1 MVKFLRKTNTIVLCY
16 SFLFLVD
23 LVAVF
28 KDYAPVSALKVIVY
42 LCSFGLFVN
51 ITKHSKTKDLK
62 STKSFWS
69 LTYIYFTIL
78 FIRLFVDFVIPWKGF
93 FLYLSPLTIIFFYFV
108 TMIMPSLYIRKINE
122 ELDYIRFSLLSGIF
136 LCLYLFFSYKE
147 IASGMLLAAT
157 TGGQFEGLG
166 GIDIISYGH
175 LGLSLII
182 LAAYIIM
189 YSSKKL
195 LPLGMLFIAVGLSA
209 MVLSG
214 SRSPFVALAI
224 CLFVL
229 LKSKYSKW
237 YYLLIGLILVVIF
250 ANLFQEEVLRF
261 NDYLKSM
268 GISSFDRVVNT
279 FWGEGMSMADSSSGR
294 DDIWAVGWSMFIQNP
309 ILGVSYL
316 MPDDSYV
323 HNIFIEQ
330 FMSLG
335 LFGGVLFILINIKTL
350 YFGWKTIT
358 YFPNTALVYVL
369 FIQYLVLGCFS
380 RTIIALGAYWLFMF
394 ITIKNYE
401 RFRQNENSISSNTN
415 L

>member
-69 LTYIYFTIL
+69 LTYIYLTIL

-182 LAAYIIM
+182 LAVYIIM

>member
-28 KDYAPVSALKVIVY
+28 KDYAPVSVLKVIVY

-182 LAAYIIM
+182 LAVYIIM

-237 YYLLIGLILVVIF
+237 YYLFIGLILVVIF

>member
-182 LAAYIIM
+182 LAVYIIM

-279 FWGEGMSMADSSSGR
+279 FWGEGMSMADSFSGR

>member
-1 MVKFLRKTNTIVLCY
+1 MVNSLRKTNAMVLCY
-16 SFLFLVD
+16 TLLFLVD
-23 LVAVF
+23 LVSVF

-42 LCSFGLFVN
+42 LCSFVLFVN
-51 ITKHSKTKDLK
+51 ITKHSKTKVSK

-69 LTYIYFTIL
+69 LTYIYFALL

-93 FLYLSPLTIIFFYFV
+93 FLYLSPMTILFFYFV
-108 TMIMPSLYIRKINE
+108 TMIMPCLYIRKISE
-122 ELDYIRFSLLSGIF
+122 ELDYTRFSLLSGIF

-147 IASGMLLAAT
+147 ISSGMLLAAT

-182 LAAYIIM
+182 IAVYIIM
-189 YSSKKL
+189 YFGKKII
-195 LPLGMLFIAVGLSA
+195 PLAIIFITVGLSA

-214 SRSPFVALAI
+214 SRSPFVAFAI

-237 YYLLIGLILVVIF
+237 YYLLIGLIFVIVS
-250 ANLFQEEVLRF
+250 ANIFKEEVLRF
-261 NDYLKSM
+261 NDYLNTL
-268 GISSFDRVVNT
+268 GIGSFDRVVNT
-279 FWGEGMSMADSSSGR
+279 FWGEGMSMEDSSSGR
-294 DDIWAVGWSMFIQNP
+294 DDIWAVGWSMFMQNP

-335 LFGGVLFILINIKTL
+335 LLGGILFILINIKTL

>member
-182 LAAYIIM
+182 LAVYIIM
-189 YSSKKL
+189 YSRKKL

>member
-182 LAAYIIM
+182 LAVYIIM

-279 FWGEGMSMADSSSGR
+279 FWGEGMSMADSYSGR

>member
-182 LAAYIIM
+182 LAVYIIM

-294 DDIWAVGWSMFIQNP
+294 DDIWTVGWSMFIQNP

-380 RTIIALGAYWLFMF
+380 RTIIALGAYWLFTF

>member
-1 MVKFLRKTNTIVLCY
+1 MF
-16 SFLFLVD
+16 
-23 LVAVF
+23 
-28 KDYAPVSALKVIVY
+28 VSI
-42 LCSFGLFVN
+42 
-51 ITKHSKTKDLK
+51 
-62 STKSFWS
+62 
-69 LTYIYFTIL
+69 
-78 FIRLFVDFVIPWKGF
+78 
-93 FLYLSPLTIIFFYFV
+93 
-108 TMIMPSLYIRKINE
+108 
-122 ELDYIRFSLLSGIF
+122 
-136 LCLYLFFSYKE
+136 FSYKE

-182 LAAYIIM
+182 LAVYIIM

-316 MPDDSYV
+316 T
-323 HNIFIEQ
+323 
-330 FMSLG
+330 
-335 LFGGVLFILINIKTL
+335 IL
-350 YFGWKTIT
+350 
-358 YFPNTALVYVL
+358 
-369 FIQYLVLGCFS
+369 C
-380 RTIIALGAYWLFMF
+380 
-394 ITIKNYE
+394 
-401 RFRQNENSISSNTN
+401 
-415 L
+415 

>member
-1 MVKFLRKTNTIVLCY
+1 MVNSLRKTNAIVLCY
-16 SFLFLVD
+16 TLLFLVD
-23 LVAVF
+23 LVSVF
-28 KDYAPVSALKVIVY
+28 KDYAPVSALKVMVY
-42 LCSFGLFVN
+42 LCSLGLFVN
-51 ITKHSKTKDLK
+51 ITKQSKTKVLK

-69 LTYIYFTIL
+69 LTYIYFALL
-78 FIRLFVDFVIPWKGF
+78 FMRLFVDFVIPWKGF
-93 FLYLSPLTIIFFYFV
+93 FLYLSPMTIIFFYFV
-108 TMIMPSLYIRKINE
+108 TMIMPCLYIRKIGE

-182 LAAYIIM
+182 LAVYIIM

-279 FWGEGMSMADSSSGR
+279 FWGEGMSMEENSSGR
-294 DDIWAVGWSMFIQNP
+294 DDIWTVGWSIFMQNP
-309 ILGVSYL
+309 FWGVSYL
-316 MPDDSYV
+316 LPDDSYV

-335 LFGGVLFILINIKTL
+335 LLGGVLFILINIKTL

-401 RFRQNENSISSNTN
+401 RVRQNENSISSNTN

>member
-1 MVKFLRKTNTIVLCY
+1 MVNSLRKTNAIVLCY
-16 SFLFLVD
+16 TLLFLVD
-23 LVAVF
+23 LVSVF
-28 KDYAPVSALKVIVY
+28 KDYAPVSALKVMVY
-42 LCSFGLFVN
+42 LCSLGLFVN
-51 ITKHSKTKDLK
+51 ITKQSKTKVLK

-69 LTYIYFTIL
+69 LTYIYFALL
-78 FIRLFVDFVIPWKGF
+78 FMRLFVDFVIPWKGF
-93 FLYLSPLTIIFFYFV
+93 FLYLSPMTIIFFYFV
-108 TMIMPSLYIRKINE
+108 TMIMPCLYIRKIGE

-182 LAAYIIM
+182 LAVYIIM

-279 FWGEGMSMADSSSGR
+279 FWGEGMSMEENSSGR
-294 DDIWAVGWSMFIQNP
+294 DDIWTVGWSIFMQNP
-309 ILGVSYL
+309 FWGVSYFL
-316 MPDDSYV
+316 PDDSYV

-335 LFGGVLFILINIKTL
+335 LLGGVLFILINIKTL

-401 RFRQNENSISSNTN
+401 RVRQNENSISSNTN

>member
-1 MVKFLRKTNTIVLCY
+1 MVNSLRKTNAIVLCY
-16 SFLFLVD
+16 TLLFLVD
-23 LVAVF
+23 LVSVF
-28 KDYAPVSALKVIVY
+28 KDYAPVSALKVMVY

-51 ITKHSKTKDLK
+51 ITKHSKTNVLK

-69 LTYIYFTIL
+69 LTYIYFALL
-78 FIRLFVDFVIPWKGF
+78 FMRLFVDFVIPWKGF
-93 FLYLSPLTIIFFYFV
+93 FLYLSPITIIFFYFV
-108 TMIMPSLYIRKINE
+108 TMIMPCLYIRKISE
-122 ELDYIRFSLLSGIF
+122 EFDYIRFSLLSGIF

-147 IASGMLLAAT
+147 ISSGMLLAAT

-182 LAAYIIM
+182 LAVYIIM

-279 FWGEGMSMADSSSGR
+279 FWGDGMSMEENSSGR
-294 DDIWAVGWSMFIQNP
+294 DDIWAAGWSMFMQNP
-309 ILGVSYL
+309 FWGVSYL
-316 MPDDSYV
+316 LPDDSYV

-335 LFGGVLFILINIKTL
+335 LLGGVLFILINIKTL

-358 YFPNTALVYVL
+358 YFPNTALVYIL

-401 RFRQNENSISSNTN
+401 RVRQNENSISSNTN

>member
-1 MVKFLRKTNTIVLCY
+1 MVNSLRKTNAIVLCY
-16 SFLFLVD
+16 TLLFLVD
-23 LVAVF
+23 LVSVF
-28 KDYAPVSALKVIVY
+28 KDYAPVSALKVMVY
-42 LCSFGLFVN
+42 LCSLGLFVN
-51 ITKHSKTKDLK
+51 ITKQSKTKVLK

-69 LTYIYFTIL
+69 LTYIYFALLFMRL
-78 FIRLFVDFVIPWKGF
+78 FIDFVIPWKGF
-93 FLYLSPLTIIFFYFV
+93 FLYLSPMTIIFFYFV
-108 TMIMPSLYIRKINE
+108 TMIMPCLYIRKIGE

-182 LAAYIIM
+182 LAVYIIM

-279 FWGEGMSMADSSSGR
+279 FWGEGMSMEENSSGR
-294 DDIWAVGWSMFIQNP
+294 DDIWTVGWSIFMQNP
-309 ILGVSYL
+309 FWGVSYL
-316 MPDDSYV
+316 LPDDSYV

-335 LFGGVLFILINIKTL
+335 LLGGVLFILINIKTL

-401 RFRQNENSISSNTN
+401 RVRQNENSISSNTN

>member
-1 MVKFLRKTNTIVLCY
+1 MAEFSGKTNTIVLCY

-182 LAAYIIM
+182 LAVYIIM

-335 LFGGVLFILINIKTL
+335 LLGGILFILINIKTL
-350 YFGWKTIT
+350 YFGWKTIVCI
-358 YFPNTALVYVL
+358 PQTALAYVL

-401 RFRQNENSISSNTN
+401 RVRQNENSISSNTN

>member
-182 LAAYIIM
+182 LAVYIIM

>member
-1 MVKFLRKTNTIVLCY
+1 
-16 SFLFLVD
+16 
-23 LVAVF
+23 
-28 KDYAPVSALKVIVY
+28 
-42 LCSFGLFVN
+42 
-51 ITKHSKTKDLK
+51 
-62 STKSFWS
+62 
-69 LTYIYFTIL
+69 
-78 FIRLFVDFVIPWKGF
+78 
-93 FLYLSPLTIIFFYFV
+93 
-108 TMIMPSLYIRKINE
+108 
-122 ELDYIRFSLLSGIF
+122 
-136 LCLYLFFSYKE
+136 
-147 IASGMLLAAT
+147 
-157 TGGQFEGLG
+157 
-166 GIDIISYGH
+166 
-175 LGLSLII
+175 
-182 LAAYIIM
+182 M

-237 YYLLIGLILVVIF
+237 YYLFIGLILVVIF

>member
-1 MVKFLRKTNTIVLCY
+1 MVNSLRKTNAIVLCY
-16 SFLFLVD
+16 TLLFLVD
-23 LVAVF
+23 LVSVF
-28 KDYAPVSALKVIVY
+28 KDYAPVSALKVMVY
-42 LCSFGLFVN
+42 LCSLGLFVN
-51 ITKHSKTKDLK
+51 ITKQSKTKVLK

-69 LTYIYFTIL
+69 LTYIYFALL
-78 FIRLFVDFVIPWKGF
+78 FMRLFVDFVIPWKGF
-93 FLYLSPLTIIFFYFV
+93 FLYLSPMTIIFFYFV
-108 TMIMPSLYIRKINE
+108 TMIMPCLYIRKIGE

-182 LAAYIIM
+182 LAVYIIM

-279 FWGEGMSMADSSSGR
+279 FWGEGMSMEENSSGR
-294 DDIWAVGWSMFIQNP
+294 DDIWTVGWSIFMQNP
-309 ILGVSYL
+309 FWGVSYL
-316 MPDDSYV
+316 LPDDSYV

-335 LFGGVLFILINIKTL
+335 LLGGVLFILINIKTL

-401 RFRQNENSISSNTN
+401 RVRQNENSISCNTN